1 MQFDIEKV
9 VKPAV
14 STAKFFNSMIV
25 VDSIRKAA
33 DSVVDAQADFA
44 RSVYA
49 ECEKFAK
56 KTTVKG
62 AE

>member
-25 VDSIRKAA
+25 VDSVRKAA

-44 RSVYA
+44 RSVFA
-49 ECEKFAK
+49 ECESFIKKAK
-56 KTTVKG
+56 VTDK
-62 AE
+62 

>member
-1 MQFDIEKV
+1 MVNFDIEKV

-14 STAKFFNSMIV
+14 NTAKFFNSMIM

-33 DSVVDAQADFA
+33 DSVVEAQADFA
-44 RSVYA
+44 RSIFA
-49 ECEKFAK
+49 ECERFAK
-56 KTTVKG
+56 KTVKT

>member
-14 STAKFFNSMIV
+14 NTAKFFNSMIMF
-25 VDSIRKAA
+25 DSVRKAA
-33 DSVVDAQADFA
+33 DLVVDAQAEFA
-44 RSVYA
+44 RSVFT

-56 KTTVKG
+56 KTTAKS